1 MVLDTDY
8 DKSGLVCTCQ
18 DFSLFITRGHR
29 RSCSILQRTA
39 IEDTNITD
47 RLVTLL
53 DSQLEG
59 ASSDFDKIKQVLGT
73 SRYKIVILDTS
84 QEGCNYNST
93 TGITID
99 IDQILG
105 IASGFLPSTTTPVV
119 TRNGSNYLNSVYEIG

>member
-1 MVLDTDY
+1 VVLDTDY

-59 ASSDFDKIKQVLGT
+59 ASSDFDKIKQ
-73 SRYKIVILDTS
+73 
-84 QEGCNYNST
+84 EGCNYNST

-105 IASGFLPSTTTPVV
+105 IASGFLPSTTTPDDRDVDDDV
-119 TRNGSNYLNSVYEIG
+119 EPLPVDPLPTTPTNTSGSEFDI